1 MLTKAFLKNKPTEK
15 LSFEEFFTIAF
26 GTLSPMHQ
34 IKKTFSDK
42 RETTN
47 TLKGKFQ
54 PVEFKMENRGGNKK
68 VTCVYNLST
77 FDLDLDTLQSRIRN
91 KLGCSVTVV
100 EQAGASAD
108 QNYII
113 CVQGNQIYPVSD
125 ILKSEF
131 GIQLK
136 YMQGLEAGIK
146 K

>member
-1 MLTKAFLKNKPTEK
+1 
-15 LSFEEFFTIAF
+15 
-26 GTLSPMHQ
+26 MHQ

-131 GIQLK
+131 GLK
-136 YMQGLEAGIK
+136 DGLADTTKIK
-146 K
+146 KKISSVLFVLVTSEVCLGSLSLRET